1 MCCYDGTIMAQRTQI
16 SLPDED
22 HRRARA
28 RASDLGV
35 SLAEYIRRL
44 VAADLRTERTAAPVD
59 ALFDLGSSADGSD
72 ISARKDA
79 YIGDAVRAES
89 GRGSAR

>member
-1 MCCYDGTIMAQRTQI
+1 MAQRTQI
-16 SLPDED
+16 TLPDED

-44 VAADLRTERTAAPVD
+44 VANDLYSAREAAPVD
-59 ALFDLGSSADGSD
+59 ALFDLGSSADGSEV
-72 ISARKDA
+72 AAHKDA
-79 YIGDAVRAES
+79 YVGEAVEADARRRRS
-89 GRGSAR
+89 GR

>member
-1 MCCYDGTIMAQRTQI
+1 MAQRTQI
-16 SLPDED
+16 SLPEED

-44 VAADLRTERTAAPVD
+44 VADDLHSRRAAGPVD
-59 ALFDLGSSADGSD
+59 ALFDLGSSAHGSD
-72 ISARKDA
+72 VSAHKDA
-79 YIGDAVRAES
+79 YLGEAAQADARRRGDH
-89 GRGSAR
+89 

>member
-1 MCCYDGTIMAQRTQI
+1 MAQRTQI
-16 SLPDED
+16 SLPAED

-44 VAADLRTERTAAPVD
+44 VANDLYSEREAASVD
-59 ALFDLGSSADGSD
+59 ALFDLGNSSDGSD
-72 ISARKDA
+72 VSAHKDA
-79 YIGDAVRAES
+79 YVGEAVQGEARRRT
-89 GRGSAR
+89 GR

>member
-1 MCCYDGTIMAQRTQI
+1 MAQRTQI
-16 SLPDED
+16 SLPPED

-44 VAADLRTERTAAPVD
+44 VADDLYSERETAPVD
-59 ALFDLGSSADGSD
+59 ALFDLGSSGDGSD
-72 ISARKDA
+72 VAAHKDA
-79 YIGDAVRAES
+79 YVGDAVEADARRRS
-89 GRGSAR
+89 GR

>member
-1 MCCYDGTIMAQRTQI
+1 MTQRTQI

-28 RASDLGV
+28 RAADLGI

-44 VAADLRTERTAAPVD
+44 VDRDLHSTPATAPVQS
-59 ALFDLGSSADGSD
+59 LFALGSSGDGADVA
-72 ISARKDA
+72 ARKDA
-79 YIGDAVRAES
+79 YVGEAVAGGARSPGAE
-89 GRGSAR
+89 

>member
-1 MCCYDGTIMAQRTQI
+1 MTQRTQI

-44 VAADLRTERTAAPVD
+44 VADDLHPGRGAAPVD
-59 ALFDLGSSADGSD
+59 ALFDLGSSANGSD
-72 ISARKDA
+72 VYAHKDA
-79 YIGDAVRAES
+79 YVGEAVQADARL
-89 GRGSAR
+89 GSEP